1 VWVIPPEQN
10 AAFVAH
16 MEEVLDLYQQP
27 YDPNYPVVNMD
38 EKPVQLIEE
47 TRTPIPA
54 SPGKPIRDDDEY
66 ERKGTAS
73 IFLFTEPLSGW
84 RRVDAQPQR
93 TAKKWAHQVK
103 ELLDDDYPE
112 AKKVTLICDNLNT
125 HKTAS
130 LYETFEPAEA
140 HRLAKRL
147 DIRYTPKHGRWL
159 NIAEVELSVLTS
171 HCLDRRL
178 ADLETM
184 QNEIKAWQQE
194 RNTKQKGV
202 DWRFTTED
210 ACIRLKRLYP
220 QYQS

>member
-1 VWVIPPEQN
+1 
-10 AAFVAH
+10 

-27 YDPNYPVVNMD
+27 YDPDYPVINMD
-38 EKPVQLIEE
+38 EKPVQLVEE
-47 TRTPIPA
+47 TRTPLPA
-54 SPGKPIRDDDEY
+54 QPGKPMRYDHEY

-73 IFLFTEPLSGW
+73 IFLFTEPLTGW

-93 TAKKWAHQVK
+93 TAKKWAYQVK
-103 ELLDDDYPE
+103 ELLNDDYPE
-112 AKKVTLICDNLNT
+112 AQKVMLVCDNLNT
-125 HKTAS
+125 HNTAS

-140 HRLAKRL
+140 RRLAKRL
-147 DIRYTPKHGRWL
+147 DIRYTPKHGSWL

-171 HCLDRRL
+171 QCLDRRI

-184 QNEIKAWQQE
+184 QQEIKAWEQE
-194 RNTKQKGV
+194 RNTQQKGV

-210 ACIRLKRLYP
+210 ARIRLKRLYP